1 MKVLVLSQYWHPEN
15 GVPQRRWEWLTKILI
30 EAGHEVVVVAPPP
43 HYKRKVSIRH
53 WFEERG
59 YRTSFRRTIGP
70 NGETVLRS
78 GFFPS
83 GRSMTRKIFNQAWT
97 ALTMTGGI
105 IRKQGML
112 RSYQPDLVIG
122 TVPALPTAAVTYLA
136 ARCFNVP
143 YVIDLRDAW
152 PSLFRESAEWNTG
165 TGKPSLRERIFSKGP
180 FQLLVFITERTL
192 EFVLGRASGIVTTSG
207 RLTQTLMNELSSPIT
222 TVRNVFPPAMKT
234 ASLNQS
240 LAGTPGRH
248 LNVLYA
254 GTLGRAQ
261 KLENALRAA
270 AIAEKENVH
279 IELKFIGEG
288 ATWDNLRDVAQ
299 TLGVHLELE
308 HQKSLEELD
317 YYYQW
322 ADTALV
328 HLTDWES
335 LRSAIPSKTYELM
348 ENKIH
353 ISGVVQ
359 GEPAT
364 LIQELEAGDV
374 IPPNDPE
381 ALARLWVKLAQDR
394 SLLDMGDRAQLW
406 VRDQREEVA
415 PHCFLKLLEQ
425 IAGSNED

>member
-1 MKVLVLSQYWHPEN
+1 M
-15 GVPQRRWEWLTKILI
+15 
-30 EAGHEVVVVAPPP
+30 
-43 HYKRKVSIRH
+43 
-53 WFEERG
+53 
-59 YRTSFRRTIGP
+59 
-70 NGETVLRS
+70 
-78 GFFPS
+78 
-83 GRSMTRKIFNQAWT
+83 
-97 ALTMTGGI
+97 
-105 IRKQGML
+105 
-112 RSYQPDLVIG
+112 
-122 TVPALPTAAVTYLA
+122 
-136 ARCFNVP
+136 
-143 YVIDLRDAW
+143 
-152 PSLFRESAEWNTG
+152 
-165 TGKPSLRERIFSKGP
+165 
-180 FQLLVFITERTL
+180 
-192 EFVLGRASGIVTTSG
+192 
-207 RLTQTLMNELSSPIT
+207 
-222 TVRNVFPPAMKT
+222 
-234 ASLNQS
+234 
-240 LAGTPGRH
+240 
-248 LNVLYA
+248 
-254 GTLGRAQ
+254 
-261 KLENALRAA
+261 
-270 AIAEKENVH
+270 
-279 IELKFIGEG
+279 
-288 ATWDNLRDVAQ
+288 AQ